1 MDQAAWLNRQENP
14 VVFLYVQI
22 HSDSRVFLAVE
33 ALEIDT
39 SFIDSRFAVSQAL
52 FRYPAVIDQKSNSA
66 ALAGHCASLFESLQQ
81 QSDIKLRL
89 CRKIEIVRK
98 SGVLKI
104 GFAKA
109 VAT

>member
-1 MDQAAWLNRQENP
+1 MDQAAWLNRQKNP

-22 HSDSRVFLAVE
+22 HPNSRIFLPVE

-39 SFIDSRFAVSQAL
+39 GFIDSRFAVGQTL
-52 FRYPAVIDQKSNSA
+52 FRYPAVIDQKFNTA
-66 ALAGHCASLFESLQQ
+66 ALAGRAASLFEPAQQ
-81 QSDIKLRL
+81 KFDIKLRL

-109 VAT
+109 VA